1 MRCSLIV
8 FTVFQQLN
16 GNIFTHITIRPSYL

>member
-1 MRCSLIV
+1 MRCGLIV

-16 GNIFTHITIRPSYL
+16 GIIFTHISIRPSYL